1 MRQCA
6 SGSKFFT
13 LHFSLHEVTSKPQ
26 AGIAPIS
33 DGATSDAI
41 GFAEPAHVDSIDLE
55 RDSAIRVQALMALA
69 AYSVLHSSC
78 KHGSALA

>member
-1 MRQCA
+1 MKWWLLFHLP
-6 SGSKFFT
+6 S
-13 LHFSLHEVTSKPQ
+13 TSKPQ

-41 GFAEPAHVDSIDLE
+41 GFAEPAHADFIDLE
-55 RDSAIRVQALMALA
+55 RDSAIRVRALMALA